1 MRSKYPGKLLPLIF
15 LAPTLIVSVLF
26 LYYPAG
32 MSFRLSLFKTLFMGR
47 KKIFNGIG
55 NFVKLFTSPEY
66 LGIVGKSFIFSFSV
80 VVGGLV
86 IGLGIALLA
95 NRKVRGAR
103 LYRTGLIWPYALSP
117 AIAGTIWLF
126 LFNPNTGM
134 LTYIMEVTFGIKP
147 DWLASGPLSM
157 FMVIVAATWKN
168 LGYNIIFFLAGLQNV
183 PGEFLEAADV
193 DGANVFQKFWHITLP
208 LLTPTIFFLVV
219 MNMIYS
225 FFRTFALIDIMTQGG
240 PAGATNIMIFNLYR
254 DAFNYFK
261 SGIAASQSLLLFV
274 LVSILTLIQFKTSG
288 RGVYHGG

>member
-1 MRSKYPGKLLPLIF
+1 
-15 LAPTLIVSVLF
+15 
-26 LYYPAG
+26 
-32 MSFRLSLFKTLFMGR
+32 MGR
-47 KKIFNGIG
+47 KKVFNGLG
-55 NFVKLFTSPEY
+55 NFVDLFTSPKFHAV
-66 LGIVGKSFIFSFSV
+66 VGKSFIFSFSV

-86 IGLGIALLA
+86 IGLAIALLA

-134 LTYIMEVTFGIKP
+134 LTYVIEVLFGVQP

-208 LLTPTIFFLVV
+208 LLSPTIFFLVV

-225 FFRTFALIDIMTQGG
+225 FFRTFALIDIMTKGG

-254 DAFNYFK
+254 DAFQYFR

-288 RGVYHGG
+288 KGVYYGG